1 MGRIERAV
9 SLFSEGF
16 NCAQAVLAAFGPDLG
31 LERELALK
39 LAGAFGGGMGRM
51 GETCGAVTGG
61 LMALGLKFGPTRAG
75 DEAAKERAYGLACRF
90 FKEFEARNGSVLCR
104 ELLGCDLSAPE
115 GRERAKE
122 AGLHSSR
129 CPGFVRA
136 AAEILERLLE
146 LE

>member
-39 LAGAFGGGMGRM
+39 LAGAFGGGMARM
-51 GETCGAVTGG
+51 GEACGAVTGG

-75 DEAAKERAYGLACRF
+75 DEAAKEWAYGLACRF
-90 FKEFEARNGSVLCR
+90 FKEFEAWNGSILCR

-115 GRERAKE
+115 GRKRAKE